1 MSACPA
7 WCQLPAGHRFADG
20 AVVHVRMAERM
31 ERAGEPLWFVIEAG
45 DGDAVLASVFGE
57 TENLTLAEL
66 DGLMG
71 MLQRGRAALA
81 EILA

>member
-7 WCQLPAGHRFADG
+7 WCQLPAGHRFTDG

-45 DGDAVLASVFGE
+45 DADAVLASVFGE